1 MVSYSVAEA
10 TQNSPQDKSKKWTI
24 LCRCRTLLFADKLWN
39 GTINYILFSY
49 IRKIND
55 SEQKTEVAVGYV
67 FCMA

>member
-10 TQNSPQDKSKKWTI
+10 TQNSPQDKSEKWTI

-39 GTINYILFSY
+39 GTTNYILFSY